1 MTAKPKI
8 IAIAGTNA
16 SGKSAVAVE
25 LAKKY
30 NGEIVSADSRQIFR
44 GYDLCSGKVTEEEK
58 KSVPHHLLDISN
70 IDDYFSLSD
79 YQQLAYEKID
89 AILSCGKLPFVVGG
103 TGLYVRSVV
112 DGYHLAEAAPN
123 GALRAKLEAM
133 ATGELLGIITAK
145 EGKIPAYIDVNNRK
159 RLLRACEI
167 LLSGKKLGETRG
179 KTPLYDSL
187 QLGITWDIATVR
199 QRIEE
204 RLKRRL
210 AENMI
215 AEVQAGLDAGIS
227 YEVFYRHGLEFRF
240 IAQYLN
246 GEFESYDDFVE
257 KLKIATGQFAK
268 RQMTWFRKDK
278 SIRWIDMKKDYLQ
291 EASML
296 VDNFLQA

>member
-103 TGLYVRSVV
+103 TGLYMRSVV